1 VESCL
6 TKFPIRNFVTVGGP
20 NNGVEYQNDC
30 YHQGLIEMTRCQLQ
44 NLLSGLPIF
53 SMYSSLLQKNVGPA
67 GYHRDHSSMEN
78 YLAYSAFLPYLNN
91 EKHHANYNQ
100 NKRRFED
107 LNHLLMIKFMYDP
120 IIYPMESAFFGEIN

>member
-1 VESCL
+1 
-6 TKFPIRNFVTVGGP
+6 
-20 NNGVEYQNDC
+20 
-30 YHQGLIEMTRCQLQ
+30 MTRCQLQ

-91 EKHHANYNQ
+91 EKHHALYNQ

-107 LNHLLMIKFMYDP
+107 LNHLLMVKFMYDP
-120 IIYPMESAFFGEIN
+120 IIYPIPWKAPFLAKLTRMAKRCPWKTLGYTKTIPLD